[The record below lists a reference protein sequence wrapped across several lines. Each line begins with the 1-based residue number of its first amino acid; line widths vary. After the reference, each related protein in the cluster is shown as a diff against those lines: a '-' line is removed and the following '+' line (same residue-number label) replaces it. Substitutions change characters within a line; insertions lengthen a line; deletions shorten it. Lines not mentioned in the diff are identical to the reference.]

1 MYLDELGHVAEVGDD
16 SHLCA
21 IRTEREPD
29 RIGSVVRNRESVH
42 FDISDSE
49 MLARLNR
56 FDALEPLAKR
66 LRENALH
73 RVHGRLRD
81 IERRLPQTE
90 HLRQAV
96 AMIGVFV
103 GNEDAVDVLDGS
115 FDGREPGKCFALAKT
130 GVNEEAGPLGLEQRK
145 VARAA
150 RRQYGYPQPDRSPL
164 GNFFDSKIQIT
175 PKQILKMMAE
185 RSARVNKDSAIAT
198 VVYSRGEPW
207 KSTISS
213 WLVPDPAASGLQ
225 FKRRNLASGRH
236 SSKSWKSSAEP
247 PSTPVPFP
255 ARPSAKRSCIF
266 PGTNI
271 KAFTELTIA

>member
-16 SHLCA
+16 GHLRA

-56 FDALEPLAKR
+56 FDAPEPLAKR

-73 RVHGRLRD
+73 RIHGWFGNV
-81 IERRLPQTE
+81 ERRFPEAE

-115 FDGREPGKCFALAKT
+115 YDGSEPGECFALAKT
-130 GVNEEAGPLGLEQRK
+130 GVNEEAGTLGLEQCD

-150 RRQYGYPQPDRSPL
+150 
-164 GNFFDSKIQIT
+164 
-175 PKQILKMMAE
+175 
-185 RSARVNKDSAIAT
+185 
-198 VVYSRGEPW
+198 
-207 KSTISS
+207 
-213 WLVPDPAASGLQ
+213 
-225 FKRRNLASGRH
+225 
-236 SSKSWKSSAEP
+236 
-247 PSTPVPFP
+247 
-255 ARPSAKRSCIF
+255 
-266 PGTNI
+266 
-271 KAFTELTIA
+271 